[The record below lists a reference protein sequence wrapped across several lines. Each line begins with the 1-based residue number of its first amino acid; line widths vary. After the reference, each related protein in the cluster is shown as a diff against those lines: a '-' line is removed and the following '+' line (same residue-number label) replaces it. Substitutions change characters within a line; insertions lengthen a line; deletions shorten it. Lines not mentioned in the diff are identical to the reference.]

1 MTTAKHTPGPWDV
14 TTVDHSSGGSGA
26 VPSTLFRVGFPS
38 QKDFTGHVADKCH
51 GDSYA
56 NAHLIAAAPDLK
68 AFAEKVRD
76 FAREI
81 DDDGLYQAA
90 DSVISKSEGRS

>member
-1 MTTAKHTPGPWDV
+1 MTTAKHTPGPWQVRSGIDG
-14 TTVDHSSGGSGA
+14 TPRMDSRDGYTVERADPTAGKPF
-26 VPSTLFRVGFPS
+26 VVSTWSLP
-38 QKDFTGHVADKCH
+38 
-51 GDSYA
+51 
-56 NAHLIAAAPDLK
+56 NARLIAAAPDLK

-90 DSVISKSEGRS
+90 DSVIAKAEGRS

>member
-1 MTTAKHTPGPWDV
+1 MMAAKHTPWEVSPRPWPEQIGCCPLIGRPYSIHGTDHRNV
-14 TTVDHSSGGSGA
+14 AAATTIEIA
-26 VPSTLFRVGFPS
+26 R
-38 QKDFTGHVADKCH
+38 
-51 GDSYA
+51 
-56 NAHLIAAAPDLK
+56 LIAAAPDLK

-90 DSVISKSEGRS
+90 DSVIAKAEGAS